1 MNRRTP
7 GLTLAKAIPGFLIYK
22 TAEAL
27 SPNTLRSYQDHLKLW
42 LKYTGEVTVERI
54 TSADLCGFLAW
65 LRREYEPQRITG
77 NTAPLAA
84 KTLRNYW
91 VSPLGT
97 PSGEAAGQGV
107 SAFFT

>member
-7 GLTLAKAIPGFLIYK
+7 GLPLAQAVPGFLLYK

-42 LKYTGEVTVERI
+42 LAYTGEVVVERI
-54 TSADLCGFLAW
+54 TPADLCRFLAW
-65 LRREYEPQRITG
+65 LRQDYQPQRLTG

-84 KTLRNYW
+84 KTIRNYW
-91 VSPLGT
+91 VSL
-97 PSGEAAGQGV
+97 
-107 SAFFT
+107 SAFFTWAAVEL